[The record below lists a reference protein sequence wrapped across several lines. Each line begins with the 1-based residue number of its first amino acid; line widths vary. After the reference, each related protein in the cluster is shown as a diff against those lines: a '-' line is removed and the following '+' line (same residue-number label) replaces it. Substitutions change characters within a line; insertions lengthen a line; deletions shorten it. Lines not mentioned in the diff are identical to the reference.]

1 VTTDGSLTGLGD
13 FLNGRPAQGVW
24 EGRHLLN
31 INCLEMKSVFLS
43 PRYFLLDLRVYNML
57 VWTDNMSVV
66 SYINHQGGLHSHTL
80 FRLVQQIQRAVSI
93 PGHSNMGAI
102 IWPRQRLHPKVEV
115 QQSGSGCFRLRR
127 VDPLYLLVPPHT
139 SMSVHFPPDHQAW
152 MWFLDLISLLEDST
166 WRLRWYFT
174 PSPRCGSC
182 WSGPWG
188 VRSWGFVL

>member
-66 SYINHQGGLHSHTL
+66 SYINHQGGLHSHPGSDWCSRSREQSQ
-80 FRLVQQIQRAVSI
+80 FQGIQIWEQSSGR
-93 PGHSNMGAI
+93 GRGCT
-102 IWPRQRLHPKVEV
+102 PR
-115 QQSGSGCFRLRR
+115 
-127 VDPLYLLVPPHT
+127 
-139 SMSVHFPPDHQAW
+139 
-152 MWFLDLISLLEDST
+152 
-166 WRLRWYFT
+166 
-174 PSPRCGSC
+174 
-182 WSGPWG
+182 
-188 VRSWGFVL
+188 